1 MACNFRKLTS
11 GQNGPSTA
19 QDSVFEHI
27 SLLTSDT
34 CLFTLKGMIKSF
46 RHRGELL
53 GVTRQA
59 LNNLVNE
66 KAGISAEMAIRLE
79 KIGWSTAD
87 HWMRVQAAYELAQ
100 ARHTQDQIKV
110 EHYEPHHA

>member
-1 MACNFRKLTS
+1 MTLFRNPGNGCGTFRKATEALELTV
-11 GQNGPSTA
+11 TKA
-19 QDSVFEHI
+19 AEF
-27 SLLTSDT
+27 
-34 CLFTLKGMIKSF
+34 
-46 RHRGELL
+46 L

-87 HWMRVQAAYELAQ
+87 RLQAAYELAQ